1 MSEELQEVEDPGTGD
16 DLRAAL
22 HAEFATEVIDV
33 SLDRIHTQDE
43 LLGDLAVR
51 DSYLSSH

>member
-1 MSEELQEVEDPGTGD
+1 MQSSVTD
-16 DLRAAL
+16 DGLCSAL
-22 HAEFATEVIDV
+22 YPEFATEVIDV